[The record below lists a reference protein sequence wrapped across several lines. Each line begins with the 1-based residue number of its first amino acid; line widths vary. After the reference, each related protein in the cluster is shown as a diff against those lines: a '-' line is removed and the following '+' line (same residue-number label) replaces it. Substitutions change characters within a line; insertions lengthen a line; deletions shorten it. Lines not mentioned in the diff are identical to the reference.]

1 MRKIFTVCA
10 ALIAAMTLSAQEP
23 IVKTCAEAA
32 AIALALPENN
42 VPTDEVYSITGY
54 VTNVISAVSKGQ
66 QSFWMDDEKGD
77 KKTFQSYYCNLPA
90 DDQNTL
96 NIGDQVKIVGKIMK
110 YNNTTAEMKNGDVT
124 IIERVVVK
132 RDTTTVTTCEAYDE
146 CTSLNDGDASV
157 DVFIVKDAVVSVD
170 DANENYGWQNIT
182 FKCSDSTMLVGY
194 HIDFGGKDNFCA
206 VGDSVEIIGT
216 LKSYNGTMEIEGKGK
231 VVYKGSIVADT
242 IEVTPSQAYIAGMA
256 LANGTSSVDVYVV
269 TGYVD
274 SIASAY
280 SEQYGNMSFY
290 MCDDMA
296 NPTYDF
302 EGFQI
307 TVPADNQPK
316 VGDKVKVTGNILHY
330 YKAAADDKP
339 EVHTI
344 EIKKGDFEMIESTG
358 LQSIKAVQTAT
369 KSLKNG
375 RLMIEHNGM
384 RYNAQGAGMK

>member
-1 MRKIFTVCA
+1 MKKIFTVCA

-42 VPTDEVYSITGY
+42 VPTEEVYSITGY
-54 VTNVISAVSKGQ
+54 VTNVVGAVSKGQ
-66 QSFWMDDEKGD
+66 QTFWMDDEKGD
-77 KKTFQSYYCNLPA
+77 KKTFESYFCNLPA

-110 YNNTTAEMKNGDVT
+110 YNTTPEMKNGDIT

-132 RDTTTVTTCEAYDE
+132 RDTFTVTTCEAYDE
-146 CTSLNDGDASV
+146 CTSLDDGDASV
-157 DVFIVKDAVVSVD
+157 DIFIVKDAVASVD

-182 FKCSDSTMLVGY
+182 FKCEDEKLLVGY
-194 HIDFGGKDNFCA
+194 HIDFGSKDNFCA
-206 VGDSVEIIGT
+206 VGDTVEITGN
-216 LKSYNGTMEIEGKGK
+216 LKKFGEKMEIEGKGK
-231 VVYKGSIVADT
+231 VVAKGQVVVDT
-242 IEVTPSQAYIAGMA
+242 IDVTPSQAYEVGMA
-256 LANGTSSVDVYVV
+256 LANGTTSTDVYVV

-280 SEQYGNMSFY
+280 SEQYKNMSFY
-290 MCDDMA
+290 MCDDLA

-302 EGFQI
+302 EAFQI

-330 YKAAADDKP
+330 YKAATEDKP
-339 EVHTI
+339 ELHTI
-344 EIKKGDFEMIESTG
+344 EIKKGDYQLISG
-358 LQSIKAVQTAT
+358 AALPSVKAGKKAVKTIV
-369 KSLKNG
+369 NG
-375 RLMIEHNGM
+375 QFVIKTDEGNINVLGTMVR
-384 RYNAQGAGMK
+384 

>member
-1 MRKIFTVCA
+1 MKKIFTVCA

-42 VPTDEVYSITGY
+42 VPTEEVYSITGY
-54 VTNVISAVSKGQ
+54 VTNVVSTVSKGQ
-66 QSFWMDDEKGD
+66 QTFWMDDEKGD
-77 KKTFQSYYCNLPA
+77 KKTFESYYCNLPA

-110 YNNTTAEMKNGDVT
+110 YNTTPEMKNGDIT

-132 RDTTTVTTCEAYDE
+132 RDTFTVTTCEAYDE

-182 FKCSDSTMLVGY
+182 FKCEDEKLLVGY

-206 VGDSVEIIGT
+206 VGDTVEITGN
-216 LKSYNGTMEIEGKGK
+216 LKKFGEKMEIEGKGK
-231 VVYKGSIVADT
+231 VVAKGQVVVDT
-242 IEVTPSQAYIAGMA
+242 IEVTASEAYEVGMA
-256 LANGTSSVDVYVV
+256 LANGTTSTDVYVV

-280 SEQYGNMSFY
+280 SEQYKNMSFF
-290 MCDDMA
+290 MCDDLA

-302 EGFQI
+302 EAFQI
-307 TVPADNQPK
+307 TVPADKPAK
-316 VGDKVKVTGNILHY
+316 VGDYVSVTGNILHY
-330 YKAAADDKP
+330 YKAATEEKP
-339 EVHTI
+339 ELHTI
-344 EIKKGDFEMIESTG
+344 EIKKGEYQLIRESA
-358 LQSIKAVQTAT
+358 LRPIKASKKAMKTIVNGQFVIKTAEGNINVLGT
-369 KSLKNG
+369 MV
-375 RLMIEHNGM
+375 R
-384 RYNAQGAGMK
+384 

>member
-1 MRKIFTVCA
+1 MKKIFTVCA
-10 ALIAAMTLSAQEP
+10 ALVAAMTLSAQEP

-42 VPTDEVYSITGY
+42 VPTEEVYSITGY
-54 VTNVISAVSKGQ
+54 VTNVVSAVSKGQ
-66 QSFWMDDEKGD
+66 QTFWMDDEKGD
-77 KKTFQSYYCNLPA
+77 KKTFESYYCNLPA

-110 YNNTTAEMKNGDVT
+110 YNTTPEMKNGDIT

-132 RDTTTVTTCEAYDE
+132 RDTFTVTTCEAYDE
-146 CTSLNDGDASV
+146 CASLSDGDASV

-182 FKCSDSTMLVGY
+182 FKCEDEKLLVGY

-206 VGDSVEIIGT
+206 VGDTVEITGN
-216 LKSYNGTMEIEGKGK
+216 LKKYGEKMEIEGKGK
-231 VVYKGSIVADT
+231 VVAKGQVIVDT
-242 IEVTPSQAYIAGMA
+242 IDVTPSQAYEVGMA
-256 LANGTSSVDVYVV
+256 LANGTTSTDVYVV

-280 SEQYGNMSFY
+280 SEQYKNMSFY
-290 MCDDMA
+290 MCDDLA

-302 EGFQI
+302 EAFQI

-330 YKAAADDKP
+330 YKAATEDKP
-339 EVHTI
+339 ELHTI
-344 EIKKGDFEMIESTG
+344 EIKKGDFEFVSTEALPSVKSNKNVVKTIVNG
-358 LQSIKAVQTAT
+358 QFVIKTADGNINVLGT
-369 KSLKNG
+369 TI
-375 RLMIEHNGM
+375 R
-384 RYNAQGAGMK
+384 

>member
-1 MRKIFTVCA
+1 MKKIFTVCA

-42 VPTDEVYSITGY
+42 VPTEDVYSITGY
-54 VTNVISAVSKGQ
+54 VTNVVSAVSKGQ
-66 QSFWMDDEKGD
+66 QTFWMDDEKGD

-110 YNNTTAEMKNGDVT
+110 YNTTPEMKNGDIT

-132 RDTTTVTTCEAYDE
+132 RDTFTVTTCEAYDE
-146 CTSLNDGDASV
+146 CTSLDDGDASV
-157 DVFIVKDAVVSVD
+157 DLFIVKDAVVSVD

-182 FKCSDSTMLVGY
+182 FKCEDEKLLVGY

-206 VGDSVEIIGT
+206 VGDTVEITGN
-216 LKSYNGTMEIEGKGK
+216 LKKYGEKMEIEGKGK
-231 VVYKGSIVADT
+231 VVAKGQVVVDT
-242 IEVTPSQAYIAGMA
+242 IEVTPSQAYEVGMA
-256 LANGTSSVDVYVV
+256 LANGTTSTDVYVV

-280 SEQYGNMSFY
+280 SEQYKNMSFF
-290 MCDDMA
+290 MCDDLA

-302 EGFQI
+302 EAFQI

-330 YKAAADDKP
+330 YKAATEEKP
-339 EVHTI
+339 ELHTI
-344 EIKKGDFEMIESTG
+344 EIKKGDFEFVSPEALRFVKSNKKVVKTIVNG
-358 LQSIKAVQTAT
+358 QFVIKTAEGNLNVLGT
-369 KSLKNG
+369 MV
-375 RLMIEHNGM
+375 R
-384 RYNAQGAGMK
+384 

>member
-1 MRKIFTVCA
+1 MKKIFTVCA

-42 VPTDEVYSITGY
+42 VPTEEVYSITGY
-54 VTNVISAVSKGQ
+54 VTNVVSAVSKGQ
-66 QSFWMDDEKGD
+66 QTFWMDDEKGD
-77 KKTFQSYYCNLPA
+77 KKTFESYYCNLPA

-110 YNNTTAEMKNGDVT
+110 YNTTPEMKNGDIT

-132 RDTTTVTTCEAYDE
+132 RDTFTVTTCEAYDE
-146 CTSLNDGDASV
+146 CTSLDDGDASV

-182 FKCSDSTMLVGY
+182 FKCEDEKLLVGY

-206 VGDSVEIIGT
+206 VGDTVEITGN
-216 LKSYNGTMEIEGKGK
+216 LKKYGEKMEIEGKGK
-231 VVYKGSIVADT
+231 VVAKGQVVVDT
-242 IEVTPSQAYIAGMA
+242 IEVTPSKAYEVGMA
-256 LANGTSSVDVYVV
+256 LANGTTSTDVYVV

-280 SEQYGNMSFY
+280 SEQYKNMSFF
-290 MCDDMA
+290 MCDDLA

-302 EGFQI
+302 EAFQI
-307 TVPADNQPK
+307 TVPADKPAK
-316 VGDKVKVTGNILHY
+316 VGDYVSVTGNILHY
-330 YKAAADDKP
+330 YKAATEDKP
-339 EVHTI
+339 ELHTI
-344 EIKKGDFEMIESTG
+344 EIKKGDYQLISG
-358 LQSIKAVQTAT
+358 AALPSVKAGKKAVKTIV
-369 KSLKNG
+369 NG
-375 RLMIEHNGM
+375 QFVIKTEEGNINVLGTTIR
-384 RYNAQGAGMK
+384 

>member
-1 MRKIFTVCA
+1 MKKIFTVCA

-54 VTNVISAVSKGQ
+54 VTNVVSTVSKGQ
-66 QSFWMDDEKGD
+66 QTFWMDDEKGD
-77 KKTFQSYYCNLPA
+77 KKTFESYYCNLPA

-110 YNNTTAEMKNGDVT
+110 YNTTPEMKNGDIT

-132 RDTTTVTTCEAYDE
+132 RDTFTVTTCEAYDE
-146 CTSLNDGDASV
+146 CTSLDDGDASV

-182 FKCSDSTMLVGY
+182 FKCEDEKLLVGY

-206 VGDSVEIIGT
+206 VGDTVEITGN
-216 LKSYNGTMEIEGKGK
+216 LKKYGEKMEIEGKGK
-231 VVYKGSIVADT
+231 VVAKGQVVVDT
-242 IEVTPSQAYIAGMA
+242 IEVTPSKAYEVGMA
-256 LANGTSSVDVYVV
+256 LANGTTSTDVYVV

-280 SEQYGNMSFY
+280 SEQYKNMSFF
-290 MCDDMA
+290 MCDDLA

-302 EGFQI
+302 EAFQI
-307 TVPADNQPK
+307 TVPADHQPK
-316 VGDKVKVTGNILHY
+316 VGDYVSVTGNILHY
-330 YKAAADDKP
+330 YKAATEEKP
-339 EVHTI
+339 ELHTI
-344 EIKKGDFEMIESTG
+344 EIKKGEYQLIRESALRPVKAGKKAMKTIVNG
-358 LQSIKAVQTAT
+358 QFVIKTAEGNINVLGT
-369 KSLKNG
+369 MV
-375 RLMIEHNGM
+375 R
-384 RYNAQGAGMK
+384 

>member
-1 MRKIFTVCA
+1 MKKIFTVCA

-42 VPTDEVYSITGY
+42 VPTEEVYSITGY
-54 VTNVISAVSKGQ
+54 VTNVVSAVSKGQ
-66 QSFWMDDEKGD
+66 QTFWMDDEKGD

-110 YNNTTAEMKNGDVT
+110 YNTTPEMKNGDIT

-132 RDTTTVTTCEAYDE
+132 RDTFTVTTCEAYDE
-146 CTSLNDGDASV
+146 CTSLDDGDASV
-157 DVFIVKDAVVSVD
+157 DLFIVKDAVVSVD

-182 FKCSDSTMLVGY
+182 FKCEDEKLLVGY

-206 VGDSVEIIGT
+206 VGDTVEITGN
-216 LKSYNGTMEIEGKGK
+216 LKKYGEKMEIEGKGK
-231 VVYKGSIVADT
+231 VVAKGQVVVDT
-242 IEVTPSQAYIAGMA
+242 IEVTPSQAYEVGMA
-256 LANGTSSVDVYVV
+256 LANGTTSTDVYVV

-280 SEQYGNMSFY
+280 SEQYKNMSFF
-290 MCDDMA
+290 MCDDLA

-302 EGFQI
+302 EAFQI
-307 TVPADNQPK
+307 TVPADKPAK
-316 VGDKVKVTGNILHY
+316 VGDYVSVTGNILHY
-330 YKAAADDKP
+330 YKAATEEKP
-339 EVHTI
+339 ELHTI
-344 EIKKGDFEMIESTG
+344 EIKKGEYQLIRESALRPVKAGKKAMKTIVNG
-358 LQSIKAVQTAT
+358 QFVIKTAEGNINVLGT
-369 KSLKNG
+369 MV
-375 RLMIEHNGM
+375 R
-384 RYNAQGAGMK
+384 